1 MKKNDLYFIFFVV
14 ILFVPFFLSK
24 ELYDF
29 YKEFNHNH
37 GMVMAF
43 VKFAV
48 LATLGEVLGLRI
60 RTGKYTKE
68 GFGIAARAFYWGIF
82 GLTIKMAFIIFAT
95 GVPNFLAYLGMH
107 DAAVLMK
114 QPFSFNKLLL
124 SFSISTTMNLI
135 YAPVLMT
142 AHKIT
147 DTHIVANNGS
157 FMAVFKPINVSQII
171 TTMDWNVQ
179 WNFVFKK
186 TIPLF
191 WIPAHTITFLL
202 PADFQVLFAAIL
214 GIVLG
219 VLLAI
224 AAVMGKNNS
233 QKS

>member
-1 MKKNDLYFIFFVV
+1 MKKNDIVFLTFVV
-14 ILFVPFFLSK
+14 LLFLPFFINRD
-24 ELYDF
+24 LYNF

-37 GMVMAF
+37 GMIMAF
-43 VKFAV
+43 IKFAI

-60 RTGKYTKE
+60 RTGQYTKP
-68 GFGIAARAFYWGIF
+68 GFGVLPRAMYWGF
-82 GLTIKMAFIIFAT
+82 YGLTIKMAFIIFAT
-95 GVPNFLAYLGMH
+95 GVPNFLQYLGVEN
-107 DAAVLMK
+107 AATVMK
-114 QPFSFNKLLL
+114 QPFSSTKLLM
-124 SFSISTTMNLI
+124 SFSISTAMNLI

-147 DTHIVANNGS
+147 DTHIVENNGS
-157 FMAVFKPINVSQII
+157 FWAVFKPINVSKII

-202 PADFQVLFAAIL
+202 PPDFQVLFAAIL
-214 GIVLG
+214 GIILG

-224 AAVMGKNNS
+224 AAVMGK
-233 QKS
+233 K